1 RRLRGPRCRW
11 GVWQPSSR
19 KEVEQTL
26 ARRHPACGRRLQP
39 ATARL
44 AGRGEGPHLRQRA
57 ELRVGVKALMEGDR
71 LVASGGE
78 HAGDRIDHVVS
89 GTEGYV
95 DGPPGHPG
103 VRIEGVA
110 EVSVVGGSW

>member
-1 RRLRGPRCRW
+1 
-11 GVWQPSSR
+11 
-19 KEVEQTL
+19 
-26 ARRHPACGRRLQP
+26 
-39 ATARL
+39 
-44 AGRGEGPHLRQRA
+44 
-57 ELRVGVKALMEGDR
+57 LRVGVKALMEGDR

-110 EVSVVGGSW
+110 EVSVVGGSWSHETGRPRRPGYRDRLGCQPSLRAFGLRGAGQRQRGSKDTQKQQGPSHSVLL